1 MVSEAGYR
9 LSVEKRESP
18 AEEPAS
24 GRSRLPRGRHGLPRD
39 LVLENQRERL
49 IAGII
54 EAVAEHGYNETTIA
68 AITKA
73 AGLSRRTFYEHFD
86 NKEACFGAAYEVA
99 FEYARETMLRG
110 AALAEEWPERVRGGL
125 AALLAVFAAD
135 ADLASFFLIA
145 PASAGDEIA
154 DRHHEAMRNIVS
166 ALTAGAPLPAG
177 ASGPSETREQAL
189 AGGLSRLIVRKLA
202 TSGAADLR
210 ELLPALV
217 ELILQPFVGSE
228 EAVRVAHQPESSESP

>member
-1 MVSEAGYR
+1 MAGEAGYR

-18 AEEPAS
+18 KGEPAS
-24 GRSRLPRGRHGLPRD
+24 GPSRLPRGRHGLPRD

-49 IAGII
+49 VAGII

-73 AGLSRRTFYEHFD
+73 AGVSRPTFYAHFE
-86 NKEACFGAAYEVA
+86 NKEACFAAAYEA
-99 FEYARETMLRG
+99 SFEYARETMLKG

-135 ADLASFFLIA
+135 ADLAAFFLIA

-166 ALTAGAPLPAG
+166 ALTSGAPVGPG
-177 ASGPSETREQAL
+177 ETGPSETREQAL

-202 TSGAADLR
+202 AAGAAELR
-210 ELLPALV
+210 ELLPDLV
-217 ELILQPFVGSE
+217 ELILQPYVGSE
-228 EAVRVAHQPESSESP
+228 EAIRVARKAAED